1 MKKLARIACL
11 VTALMLSGF
20 AAADAAFI
28 GVCNNSCG
36 DWFFTDYRSCCNS
49 QYQCSDGS
57 VGYGLS
63 WHYNGETFSCLAIE
77 PSEPGGEGVAV
88 TLPPIDFNIWL
99 ARREA

>member
-11 VTALMLSGF
+11 VTALVLSGF
-20 AAADAAFI
+20 ATADAYPI

-36 DWFFTDYRSCCNS
+36 DWFFTGYRICCDS

-63 WHYNGETFSCLAIE
+63 WNYNGETFYCLE

-88 TLPPIDFNIWL
+88 TLPPIDFDILL
-99 ARREA
+99 AR